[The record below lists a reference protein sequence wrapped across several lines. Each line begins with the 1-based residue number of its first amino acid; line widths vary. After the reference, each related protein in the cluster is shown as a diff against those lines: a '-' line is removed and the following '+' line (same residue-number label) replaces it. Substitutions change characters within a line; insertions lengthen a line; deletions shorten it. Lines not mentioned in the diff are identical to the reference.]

1 MEDRMSFNALV
12 VNVMIA
18 SPGDVATERQNIRD
32 ILHTWNAMH
41 AKERQSVLLP
51 LSWESHASPSMGDR
65 AQAIVNKQVLKECDL
80 LVAVFWTR
88 LGSPTGKAA
97 SGTVEEI
104 NEHVSSGKPAMIY
117 FSDAPVRP
125 DSVDE
130 NQYRA
135 LRQFREECKQRGL
148 VETFSSIEEFREKFA
163 RQLTQTILREF
174 KNAAPLTEEGDIFG
188 LAQQDNIPPLSA
200 EAQEL
205 LLECSQDSGGIVMV
219 IPTLAGLMVQTNGKT
234 LAQMGNP
241 RSEAIWKAAVEELVA
256 QGLLEPRSHKDEVFG
271 ITNTGYEVADRLRR
285 RGPSA

>member
-1 MEDRMSFNALV
+1 MSFNALV

-41 AKERQSVLLP
+41 AKERQLVLLP

-65 AQAIVNKQVLKECDL
+65 AQAIINKQVLKEGDL

-135 LRQFREECKQRGL
+135 LREFREQCRQRGL

-174 KNAAPLTEEGDIFG
+174 KDAAPLKDGDIFEM
-188 LAQQDNIPPLSA
+188 AQQGKVPPLSA

-205 LLECSQDSGGIVMV
+205 LLECSQDSGGMVMV

-241 RSEAIWKAAVEELVA
+241 RSEAIWKAAVDELLA
-256 QGLLEPRSHKDEVFG
+256 QELLEPRGHKDEVFG